1 MYAPEKCA
9 VKLARAKMSDHL
21 TVWEVRIV
29 LAGSF
34 LIFLVTYGD
43 YVIRKIGPIVRS
55 WFGL

>member
-1 MYAPEKCA
+1 
-9 VKLARAKMSDHL
+9 MSDHL